1 MLFLI
6 YLAAANF
13 LVSAA
18 LVPSTMEKLD
28 AFSRITEDSM
38 EALVQTD
45 DIEQQKEK
53 AWEET
58 EKWAG
63 KCQRRESDENFRRW
77 L

>member
-1 MLFLI
+1 MKKKHWKRIGIAAVVLLFLI

-45 DIEQQKEK
+45 DIEQQNGRKVP
-53 AWEET
+53 EER
-58 EKWAG
+58 K
-63 KCQRRESDENFRRW
+63 
-77 L
+77 